1 MPQKLLKS
9 LPSQNRSQFSHFAY
23 GEKIEIHLKKN
34 KFISFTLPLHIK
46 IIHENVESTV
56 QNLKFY
62 YTLEKR
68 TLRHNTLQ
76 MVSVLIVAY
85 DNLFWPE
92 TFFDFR
98 AGTKINL

>member
-1 MPQKLLKS
+1 MNEKNCFEGQFQQQKTIPFHLLQRYNVK
-9 LPSQNRSQFSHFAY
+9 N
-23 GEKIEIHLKKN
+23 KKN
-34 KFISFTLPLHIK
+34 
-46 IIHENVESTV
+46 ENVESTV

-62 YTLEKR
+62 YTLEER
-68 TLRHNTLQ
+68 TLRHITLQ

-98 AGTKINL
+98 AGTKINLKCVEFY